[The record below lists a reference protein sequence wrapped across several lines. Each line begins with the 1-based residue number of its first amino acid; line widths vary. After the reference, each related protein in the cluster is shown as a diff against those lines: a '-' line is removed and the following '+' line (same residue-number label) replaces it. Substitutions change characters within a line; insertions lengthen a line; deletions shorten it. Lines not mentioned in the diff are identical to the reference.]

1 MVITEPARPSARLLG
16 LSLKLFPST
25 MARMLNEDLTRF
37 TQTLCRLRQD
47 RRGEKTP
54 CWQGFYRKFDYI
66 SSLLDF
72 VRKKGSL
79 FINFFRTYR
88 EGGYGLKVLLQ
99 PMRCT
104 AVKTKNQQKS
114 FLKSM
119 SQRKQKQ
126 FFDNL
131 EFLIGK

>member
-1 MVITEPARPSARLLG
+1 
-16 LSLKLFPST
+16 
-25 MARMLNEDLTRF
+25 MARMLNEDLNQF
-37 TQTLCRLRQD
+37 TQTLCPSRQD
-47 RRGEKTP
+47 RRGEKNALLA
-54 CWQGFYRKFDYI
+54 GFYRMFDYI

-88 EGGYGLKVLLQ
+88 EEGYGLKVSLQ

-114 FLKSM
+114 F
-119 SQRKQKQ
+119 
-126 FFDNL
+126 
-131 EFLIGK
+131 